1 MKSKYLSILSLT
13 LLLVGC
19 SGTNTTPN
27 TSKPSTNPSSTNKQS
42 TNNSS
47 TSKSTKSLFDL
58 FESMK
63 TGLTINGTIKDFD
76 GDDLNQTTT
85 FTTKFSDDSYHYDR
99 KVEDKE
105 GSLDYFKITE
115 DSNEYV
121 GTYDIDENNNLVLT
135 KASDGEGSL
144 SWSMVSNPFYD
155 ETSDSGFFDKDN
167 DGNYYLD
174 FSKDGQTAGNRFK
187 AARNFTSK
195 IAILSIMSFDEFKI
209 IVKNDSI
216 DSFHIVS
223 KEANDK
229 DGSPFHYE
237 IDFTINNDKNID
249 HEANKPVPYEHKD
262 YHDALKSAFDNLFSN
277 PYSFERNVSNISN
290 VKMPHLEG
298 YISSS
303 VMFYQIDDNNFS
315 GALVKDGYVHEI
327 TKEDGTYYYKE
338 EKEKDSDGSYI
349 THLSYSMPRRSEP
362 IEAFTFDKETNVY
375 SLNIM
380 PDRFAFYF
388 DSFSDL
394 DDSYNVEDVTKAEI
408 KLSNSKIDTVKF
420 LQENGGY
427 VEYKIY
433 FDSSKLPFDINTI
446 SEFDSLSKM
455 YGTFT
460 GSFSSTSPF
469 KNQKVQIKVEK
480 KKNTDKYSKDEYV
493 YSVTFKKG
501 LNLDDE
507 KGYAGTNVSISDN
520 NLSFECGGYSITI
533 ALSNNEYKLTIESDS
548 GKSDSTIL
556 TREQINK

>member
-1 MKSKYLSILSLT
+1 MKTKYLSILSLA

-174 FSKDGQTAGNRFK
+174 FSKDGQTAGNRYK

-209 IVKNDSI
+209 IVKNDSV

-237 IDFTINNDKNID
+237 IDFTINNDKNVD

-262 YHDALKSAFDNLFSN
+262 YHDALKSAFDSLFSN

-349 THLSYSMPRRSEP
+349 TNLSYSMPRRSEP

-375 SLNIM
+375 SLTIM
-380 PDRFAFYF
+380 PDRFAYYF

-394 DDSYNVEDVTKAEI
+394 DDSYHVEDVIKAEI
-408 KLSNSKIDTVKF
+408 KLTDSKIDTVKF

-433 FDSSKLPFDINTI
+433 SDSSKLPFDINTI

-501 LNLDDE
+501 FNLDDE
-507 KGYAGTNVSISDN
+507 TEYAGTNVSISDN

-556 TREQINK
+556 TRE

>member
-1 MKSKYLSILSLT
+1 MKSKYLSILSLA

-19 SGTNTTPN
+19 SGTNTTSN

-99 KVEDKE
+99 KIDDKE

-223 KEANDK
+223 KEANDR

-237 IDFTINNDKNID
+237 IDFTINNDKNVD

-327 TKEDGTYYYKE
+327 TKENGTYYYKE
-338 EKEKDSDGSYI
+338 EKEKNSDGSYI

-375 SLNIM
+375 SLTIM
-380 PDRFAFYF
+380 PDRFAYYF

-394 DDSYNVEDVTKAEI
+394 DDSYNVENVIKAEI
-408 KLSNSKIDTVKF
+408 KLSDSKIDTVKF

-433 FDSSKLPFDINTI
+433 SDSSKLPFDINTI

-469 KNQKVQIKVEK
+469 KNQKIQIKVEK

-501 LNLDDE
+501 FNLDDE
-507 KGYAGTNVSISDN
+507 TEYAGTNVSISDN

-556 TREQINK
+556 TRE

>member
-1 MKSKYLSILSLT
+1 MKSKHLSILSLA

-63 TGLTINGTIKDFD
+63 TGLTINETIKDFD

-85 FTTKFSDDSYHYDR
+85 FTTKFSNDSYHYDR
-99 KVEDKE
+99 KVGDKE

-174 FSKDGQTAGNRFK
+174 FSKDGQTAGNRYK

-237 IDFTINNDKNID
+237 IDFTINNDKNVD

-338 EKEKDSDGSYI
+338 EKEKDSNGSYI
-349 THLSYSMPRRSEP
+349 TDLSYSMPRRSEP

-375 SLNIM
+375 SLTIM
-380 PDRFAFYF
+380 PDRFAYYF

-394 DDSYNVEDVTKAEI
+394 DDSYNVENVIKAEI

-433 FDSSKLPFDINTI
+433 SDSSKLPFDINTI

-493 YSVTFKKG
+493 YSVTFKMG
-501 LNLDDE
+501 FNLDDE
-507 KGYAGTNVSISDN
+507 TGYVGTNVSISDN
-520 NLSFECGGYSITI
+520 SLSFECGGYSITI
-533 ALSNNEYKLTIESDS
+533 TLSNNEYKLNIESDS

-556 TREQINK
+556 TRE

>member
-19 SGTNTTPN
+19 SGTNTTSN

-47 TSKSTKSLFDL
+47 TSKSTKPLFDL

-209 IVKNDSI
+209 IVKNYSI

-237 IDFTINNDKNID
+237 IDFTINNDKNVD

-327 TKEDGTYYYKE
+327 TKENGTYYYKE
-338 EKEKDSDGSYI
+338 EKEKNSDGSYI

-375 SLNIM
+375 SLTIM
-380 PDRFAFYF
+380 PDRFAYYF

-394 DDSYNVEDVTKAEI
+394 DDSYHVEDVIKAEI
-408 KLSNSKIDTVKF
+408 KLSNSKINAVKF

-433 FDSSKLPFDINTI
+433 SDSSKLPFDINTI

-507 KGYAGTNVSISDN
+507 TEYAGTNVSISDN
-520 NLSFECGGYSITI
+520 NLSFECGGYSIAI

-556 TREQINK
+556 TRE

>member
-237 IDFTINNDKNID
+237 IDFTINNDKNVD

-327 TKEDGTYYYKE
+327 TKENGTYYYKE
-338 EKEKDSDGSYI
+338 EKEKNSDGSYI

-375 SLNIM
+375 SLTIM
-380 PDRFAFYF
+380 PDRFAYYF

-394 DDSYNVEDVTKAEI
+394 DDSYHVEDVIKAEI

-433 FDSSKLPFDINTI
+433 SDSSKLPFDINTI

-460 GSFSSTSPF
+460 ESFSSTSPF
-469 KNQKVQIKVEK
+469 KNQKVQIKVKK

-501 LNLDDE
+501 FNLDDE
-507 KGYAGTNVSISDN
+507 TEYAGTNVSISDN

-556 TREQINK
+556 TRE

>member
-1 MKSKYLSILSLT
+1 MKSKHLSILSLA

-19 SGTNTTPN
+19 SGTSTTPN

-155 ETSDSGFFDKDN
+155 ETSDLGFFDKDI

-174 FSKDGQTAGNRFK
+174 FSKDGQTAGNRYK

-237 IDFTINNDKNID
+237 IDFTINNDKNVD

-327 TKEDGTYYYKE
+327 TKENGTYYYKE
-338 EKEKDSDGSYI
+338 EKEKNSDGSYI

-375 SLNIM
+375 SLTIM
-380 PDRFAFYF
+380 PDRFAYYF

-394 DDSYNVEDVTKAEI
+394 DDSYNVEDVIKAEI
-408 KLSNSKIDTVKF
+408 KLSNSKINAVKF
-420 LQENGGY
+420 LQKNGGY

-433 FDSSKLPFDINTI
+433 SDSSKLPFDINTI

-501 LNLDDE
+501 FNLDDE
-507 KGYAGTNVSISDN
+507 TEYAGTNVSISDN

-548 GKSDSTIL
+548 GKSDSTTL
-556 TREQINK
+556 TRE

>member
-1 MKSKYLSILSLT
+1 MKSKHLSILPLA

-19 SGTNTTPN
+19 SGTSTTSN

-85 FTTKFSDDSYHYDR
+85 FTTKFSNDSYHYDR
-99 KVEDKE
+99 KVKDEE

-174 FSKDGQTAGNRFK
+174 FSKDGQTAGNRYK

-237 IDFTINNDKNID
+237 IDFTINNDKNVD

-315 GALVKDGYVHEI
+315 GALIKDGYVHEI

-338 EKEKDSDGSYI
+338 EKEKDSDGLYI
-349 THLSYSMPRRSEP
+349 TDLSYSMPRRSEP

-375 SLNIM
+375 SLTIM
-380 PDRFAFYF
+380 PDRFAYYF

-394 DDSYNVEDVTKAEI
+394 DDSYNVENVIKAEI
-408 KLSNSKIDTVKF
+408 KLSNSKIDAVKF

-433 FDSSKLPFDINTI
+433 SDSSKLPFDINTI

-507 KGYAGTNVSISDN
+507 TEYAGTNVSISDN

-556 TREQINK
+556 TRE

>member
-174 FSKDGQTAGNRFK
+174 FSKDGQTAGNRYK

-237 IDFTINNDKNID
+237 IDFTINNDKNVD

-303 VMFYQIDDNNFS
+303 VMFYQIDNNTFS

-327 TKEDGTYYYKE
+327 AKEDETYYYKE
-338 EKEKDSDGSYI
+338 EKEKNSDGSYI
-349 THLSYSMPRRSEP
+349 TDLSYSMPRRSEP

-375 SLNIM
+375 SLTIM
-380 PDRFAFYF
+380 PDRFAYYF

-394 DDSYNVEDVTKAEI
+394 DDSYNVENVIKAEI

-433 FDSSKLPFDINTI
+433 SDSSKLPFDINTI

-480 KKNTDKYSKDEYV
+480 IKNTDKYSKDEYV
-493 YSVTFKKG
+493 YSVTFKMG
-501 LNLDDE
+501 FNLDDE
-507 KGYAGTNVSISDN
+507 TEYAATNVSISDN
-520 NLSFECGGYSITI
+520 SLSFECGGYSIAI

-556 TREQINK
+556 TRE

>member
-1 MKSKYLSILSLT
+1 MKSKHLSILSLA

-19 SGTNTTPN
+19 SGTDTTPN

-47 TSKSTKSLFDL
+47 TSKSTKSLIDL

-99 KVEDKE
+99 KVGNEE

-174 FSKDGQTAGNRFK
+174 FSKDGQTAGNRYK

-223 KEANDK
+223 KETSDK
-229 DGSPFHYE
+229 DGAPFHYE
-237 IDFTINNDKNID
+237 IDFTINNDKNVD

-290 VKMPHLEG
+290 VKMPYLEG

-303 VMFYQIDDNNFS
+303 VMFYRINDNNFS

-375 SLNIM
+375 SLTIM

-394 DDSYNVEDVTKAEI
+394 DDSYHVEDVIKAEI

-420 LQENGGY
+420 LHENGGY

-433 FDSSKLPFDINTI
+433 SDSSKLPFDINTI
-446 SEFDSLSKM
+446 SGFDSLSKM

-493 YSVTFKKG
+493 YSVTFKMG
-501 LNLDDE
+501 FNLDDE
-507 KGYAGTNVSISDN
+507 TEYTITNVSISDN
-520 NLSFECGGYSITI
+520 YLSLCVMNVQS
-533 ALSNNEYKLTIESDS
+533 
-548 GKSDSTIL
+548 
-556 TREQINK
+556 Q

>member
-237 IDFTINNDKNID
+237 IDFTINNDKNVD

-298 YISSS
+298 YISSF

-338 EKEKDSDGSYI
+338 EKEKNSDGSYI

-375 SLNIM
+375 SLTIM
-380 PDRFAFYF
+380 PDRFAYYF

-394 DDSYNVEDVTKAEI
+394 DDSYHVEDVIKAEI
-408 KLSNSKIDTVKF
+408 KLSNSKINTVKF

-433 FDSSKLPFDINTI
+433 SDSSKLPFDINTI
-446 SEFDSLSKM
+446 NEFDSLSKM

-501 LNLDDE
+501 FNLDDE
-507 KGYAGTNVSISDN
+507 TEYAGTNVSISDN

-556 TREQINK
+556 TRE

>member
-1 MKSKYLSILSLT
+1 MKSKHLSILPLA

-174 FSKDGQTAGNRFK
+174 FSKDGQTAGNRYK

-237 IDFTINNDKNID
+237 IDFTINNDKNVD

-262 YHDALKSAFDNLFSN
+262 YHNALKSAFDNLFSN

-349 THLSYSMPRRSEP
+349 TNLSYSMPRRSEP

-501 LNLDDE
+501 FNLDDE
-507 KGYAGTNVSISDN
+507 TEYAATNVSISDN
-520 NLSFECGGYSITI
+520 SLSFECGGYSITI
-533 ALSNNEYKLTIESDS
+533 TLSNNEYKLTIESDS

-556 TREQINK
+556 TRE

>member
-1 MKSKYLSILSLT
+1 MKSKHLSILPLA

-99 KVEDKE
+99 KVRNEK

-174 FSKDGQTAGNRFK
+174 FSKDGQTAGNRYK

-229 DGSPFHYE
+229 AGSPFHYE
-237 IDFTINNDKNID
+237 IDFTINNDKNVD

-315 GALVKDGYVHEI
+315 GALVKDRYVHEI
-327 TKEDGTYYYKE
+327 TKEDGIYYYKE

-349 THLSYSMPRRSEP
+349 TNLSYSMPRRSEP
-362 IEAFTFDKETNVY
+362 VEAFTFDKETNVY
-375 SLNIM
+375 SLTIM

-394 DDSYNVEDVTKAEI
+394 DDSYNVEDVIKAEI

-420 LQENGGY
+420 LHENGGY

-433 FDSSKLPFDINTI
+433 SDSSKLPFDLNTI

-480 KKNTDKYSKDEYV
+480 IKNTDKYSKDEYV

-501 LNLDDE
+501 FNLDDE
-507 KGYAGTNVSISDN
+507 TEYAGTNVSISDN

-533 ALSNNEYKLTIESDS
+533 TLSNNEYKLTIESDS

-556 TREQINK
+556 TRE

>member
-1 MKSKYLSILSLT
+1 MKTKYLSILSLA

-19 SGTNTTPN
+19 SDTNTTPN

-237 IDFTINNDKNID
+237 IDFTINNDKNVD

-327 TKEDGTYYYKE
+327 TKENGTYYYKE
-338 EKEKDSDGSYI
+338 EKEKNSDGSYI

-375 SLNIM
+375 SLTIM
-380 PDRFAFYF
+380 PDRFAYYF

-394 DDSYNVEDVTKAEI
+394 DDSYHVEDVIKAEI

-420 LQENGGY
+420 LHENGGY

-433 FDSSKLPFDINTI
+433 SDSSKLPFDINAI

-480 KKNTDKYSKDEYV
+480 IKNTDKYSKDEYV

-520 NLSFECGGYSITI
+520 YLSFESGGYLIAIT
-533 ALSNNEYKLTIESDS
+533 LSNNEYKLTIESDS

-556 TREQINK
+556 TRE

>member
-237 IDFTINNDKNID
+237 IDFTINNDKNVD

-327 TKEDGTYYYKE
+327 TKENGTYYYKE
-338 EKEKDSDGSYI
+338 EKEKNSDGSYI

-375 SLNIM
+375 SLTIM
-380 PDRFAFYF
+380 PDRFAYYF

-394 DDSYNVEDVTKAEI
+394 DDSYHVEDVIKAEI
-408 KLSNSKIDTVKF
+408 KLSNKKIDTVKF

-433 FDSSKLPFDINTI
+433 SDSSKLPFDINTI

-469 KNQKVQIKVEK
+469 KNQKIQIKVEK
-480 KKNTDKYSKDEYV
+480 KKNTDKYSKDGYV

-507 KGYAGTNVSISDN
+507 TEYAGTNVSISDN

-556 TREQINK
+556 TRE

>member
-1 MKSKYLSILSLT
+1 MKSKYLSILSLA

-19 SGTNTTPN
+19 SGTNTTSN

-237 IDFTINNDKNID
+237 IDFTINNDKNVD
-249 HEANKPVPYEHKD
+249 HEANEPVPYEHKD

-338 EKEKDSDGSYI
+338 EKEKNSDGSYI

-375 SLNIM
+375 SLTIM
-380 PDRFAFYF
+380 PDRFAYYF

-394 DDSYNVEDVTKAEI
+394 DDSYHVEDVIKAKI
-408 KLSNSKIDTVKF
+408 KLSNSKINTVKF
-420 LQENGGY
+420 LQGNGGY

-433 FDSSKLPFDINTI
+433 SDSSKLPFDINTI

-501 LNLDDE
+501 FNLDDE
-507 KGYAGTNVSISDN
+507 TEYAGTNVSISDN

-556 TREQINK
+556 TRE

>member
-1 MKSKYLSILSLT
+1 MKTKYLSILSLA

-19 SGTNTTPN
+19 SGTNTTSN

-85 FTTKFSDDSYHYDR
+85 FTTKFSNDSYHYDR

-174 FSKDGQTAGNRFK
+174 FSKDGQTAGNRYK

-237 IDFTINNDKNID
+237 IDFTINNDKNVD

-303 VMFYQIDDNNFS
+303 VMFYQIDDNTFS

-327 TKEDGTYYYKE
+327 IKEDETYYYKE

-349 THLSYSMPRRSEP
+349 TNLSYSMPRRSEP
-362 IEAFTFDKETNVY
+362 VEAFTFDKETNVY
-375 SLNIM
+375 SLTIM
-380 PDRFAFYF
+380 PDRFAYYF

-394 DDSYNVEDVTKAEI
+394 DDSYNVENVIKAEI

-433 FDSSKLPFDINTI
+433 SDSSKLPFDINTI

-507 KGYAGTNVSISDN
+507 KGYAGINVSISDN

-533 ALSNNEYKLTIESDS
+533 TLSNNEYKLTIESDS

-556 TREQINK
+556 TRE

>member
-1 MKSKYLSILSLT
+1 MKTKYLSILSLA

-19 SGTNTTPN
+19 SGTNTTSN

-174 FSKDGQTAGNRFK
+174 FSKDGQTAGNRYK

-209 IVKNDSI
+209 IVKNDSV

-237 IDFTINNDKNID
+237 IDFTINNDKNVD

-349 THLSYSMPRRSEP
+349 TNLSYSMPRRSEP
-362 IEAFTFDKETNVY
+362 VEAFTFDKETNVY
-375 SLNIM
+375 SLTIM
-380 PDRFAFYF
+380 PDRFAYYF

-394 DDSYNVEDVTKAEI
+394 DDSYNVENVIKAEI
-408 KLSNSKIDTVKF
+408 KLSNSKIDAVKF

-433 FDSSKLPFDINTI
+433 SDSSKLSFDINTI

-501 LNLDDE
+501 FNLDDE
-507 KGYAGTNVSISDN
+507 TEYAGTNVSISDN

-556 TREQINK
+556 TRE

>member
-1 MKSKYLSILSLT
+1 MKSKHLSILSLA

-19 SGTNTTPN
+19 SGANTTPK

-85 FTTKFSDDSYHYDR
+85 FTTKFSNDSYHYDR
-99 KVEDKE
+99 KVENEE

-174 FSKDGQTAGNRFK
+174 FTKDGQTAGNRYK

-237 IDFTINNDKNID
+237 IDFTINNDKNVD
-249 HEANKPVPYEHKD
+249 HEANKPIPYEHKD

-362 IEAFTFDKETNVY
+362 IEAFTFDKETKVY
-375 SLNIM
+375 SLTIM

-394 DDSYNVEDVTKAEI
+394 DDSYHVEDVIKAEI

-420 LQENGGY
+420 LHENGGY

-433 FDSSKLPFDINTI
+433 SDSSKLPFDINTI

-493 YSVTFKKG
+493 YSVTFKMDF
-501 LNLDDE
+501 NLDDE
-507 KGYAGTNVSISDN
+507 TGYAVTNVSISDN
-520 NLSFECGGYSITI
+520 YLSFECGGYSITI
-533 ALSNNEYKLTIESDS
+533 TLSNNEYKLTIESDS

-556 TREQINK
+556 TRE

>member
-1 MKSKYLSILSLT
+1 MKSKHLSILSLA

-19 SGTNTTPN
+19 SGTNTTPK

-99 KVEDKE
+99 KVGNEK

-121 GTYDIDENNNLVLT
+121 GTYDIDENNKLVLT
-135 KASDGEGSL
+135 KTSDGEGSL

-174 FSKDGQTAGNRFK
+174 FSKDGQTAGNRYK

-223 KEANDK
+223 KEASDK

-237 IDFTINNDKNID
+237 IDFTINNDKNVD

-262 YHDALKSAFDNLFSN
+262 YHDALKSAFDSLFSN

-349 THLSYSMPRRSEP
+349 TDLSYSMPRRSEP
-362 IEAFTFDKETNVY
+362 IEAFAFDKETKVY
-375 SLNIM
+375 SLTIM
-380 PDRFAFYF
+380 PDRFAYYF

-394 DDSYNVEDVTKAEI
+394 DNSYKVEDVIKAEI
-408 KLSNSKIDTVKF
+408 KLSNSKINTVKF
-420 LQENGGY
+420 LQKNGGY
-427 VEYKIY
+427 VGYKIY
-433 FDSSKLPFDINTI
+433 SDSSKLPFDINTI

-493 YSVTFKKG
+493 YSVTFKMDF
-501 LNLDDE
+501 NLDNE
-507 KGYAGTNVSISDN
+507 TEYAATNVSISDN
-520 NLSFECGGYSITI
+520 SLSFECGGYSITI
-533 ALSNNEYKLTIESDS
+533 TLSNNEYKLTIESDS

-556 TREQINK
+556 TRE

>member
-1 MKSKYLSILSLT
+1 MKSKHLSILSLA

-19 SGTNTTPN
+19 SGTNTTPK

-85 FTTKFSDDSYHYDR
+85 FTTKFSADSYHYDR
-99 KVEDKE
+99 KVGNEE

-121 GTYDIDENNNLVLT
+121 GTYDIDENNKLVLT
-135 KASDGEGSL
+135 KASDGEESL

-174 FSKDGQTAGNRFK
+174 FSKDGQTAGNRYK

-223 KEANDK
+223 KEASDK

-237 IDFTINNDKNID
+237 IDFTINNDKNVD

-262 YHDALKSAFDNLFSN
+262 YHDALKSAFDSLFSN
-277 PYSFERNVSNISN
+277 PYSFERNVSKISN

-338 EKEKDSDGSYI
+338 EKEKDSNGSYI
-349 THLSYSMPRRSEP
+349 TDLSYSMPRRSEP
-362 IEAFTFDKETNVY
+362 IEAFTFDKETKVY
-375 SLNIM
+375 SLTIM
-380 PDRFAFYF
+380 PDRFAYYF

-394 DDSYNVEDVTKAEI
+394 DDSYKVEDVIKAEI

-420 LQENGGY
+420 LQKNGGY

-460 GSFSSTSPF
+460 GSFSSTSLF

-493 YSVTFKKG
+493 YSVTFKMVF
-501 LNLDDE
+501 NLDDE
-507 KGYAGTNVSISDN
+507 TEYAATNVSISDN
-520 NLSFECGGYSITI
+520 NLSFECGGYSIAIT
-533 ALSNNEYKLTIESDS
+533 LSNNEYKLTIESDS

-556 TREQINK
+556 TRE

>member
-174 FSKDGQTAGNRFK
+174 FSKDGQTAGNRYK

-223 KEANDK
+223 KEASDK

-237 IDFTINNDKNID
+237 IDFTINNDKNVD

-327 TKEDGTYYYKE
+327 TKENGTYYYKE
-338 EKEKDSDGSYI
+338 EKEKNSDGSYI

-375 SLNIM
+375 SLTIM
-380 PDRFAFYF
+380 PDRFAYYF

-394 DDSYNVEDVTKAEI
+394 DDSYHVEDVIKAEI

-433 FDSSKLPFDINTI
+433 SDSSKLPFDINTI

-507 KGYAGTNVSISDN
+507 TEYAGTNVSISDN

-548 GKSDSTIL
+548 GKSDSTTL
-556 TREQINK
+556 TRE

>member
-85 FTTKFSDDSYHYDR
+85 FTTKFSDDSYHYNR

-237 IDFTINNDKNID
+237 IDFTINNDKNVD

-338 EKEKDSDGSYI
+338 EKEKNSDGSYI

-362 IEAFTFDKETNVY
+362 VEAFTFDKETNVY
-375 SLNIM
+375 SLTIM
-380 PDRFAFYF
+380 PDRFAYYF

-394 DDSYNVEDVTKAEI
+394 DDSYHVEDVIKAEI

-433 FDSSKLPFDINTI
+433 SDSSKLPFDINTI

-501 LNLDDE
+501 FNLDDE
-507 KGYAGTNVSISDN
+507 TEYAGTNVSISDN

-556 TREQINK
+556 TRE

>member
-19 SGTNTTPN
+19 SGTNTTSN

-237 IDFTINNDKNID
+237 IDFTINNDKNVD

-327 TKEDGTYYYKE
+327 TKENGTYYYKE
-338 EKEKDSDGSYI
+338 EKEKNSDGSYI

-375 SLNIM
+375 SLTIM
-380 PDRFAFYF
+380 PDRFAYYF

-394 DDSYNVEDVTKAEI
+394 DDSYHVEDVIKAEI
-408 KLSNSKIDTVKF
+408 KLSNSKINAVKF

-433 FDSSKLPFDINTI
+433 SDSSKLPFDINTI

-501 LNLDDE
+501 FNLDDE
-507 KGYAGTNVSISDN
+507 TEYAGTNVSISDN

-533 ALSNNEYKLTIESDS
+533 TLSNNEYKLTIESDS

-556 TREQINK
+556 TRE

>member
-19 SGTNTTPN
+19 SGTNTTSN

-135 KASDGEGSL
+135 KASDGDGSL

-237 IDFTINNDKNID
+237 IDFTINNDKNVD

-327 TKEDGTYYYKE
+327 TKENGTYYYKE
-338 EKEKDSDGSYI
+338 EKEKNSDGSYI

-375 SLNIM
+375 SLTIM
-380 PDRFAFYF
+380 PDRFAYYF

-394 DDSYNVEDVTKAEI
+394 DDSYNVEDVIKAEI
-408 KLSNSKIDTVKF
+408 KLSNSKINAVKF

-433 FDSSKLPFDINTI
+433 SDSSKLPFDINTI

-501 LNLDDE
+501 FNLDDE
-507 KGYAGTNVSISDN
+507 TEYAGTNVSISDN

-556 TREQINK
+556 TRE

>member
-237 IDFTINNDKNID
+237 IDFTINNDKNVD

-327 TKEDGTYYYKE
+327 TKENGTYYYKE
-338 EKEKDSDGSYI
+338 EKEKNSDGSYI

-375 SLNIM
+375 SLTIM
-380 PDRFAFYF
+380 PDRFAYYF

-394 DDSYNVEDVTKAEI
+394 DDSYHVEDVIKAEI

-433 FDSSKLPFDINTI
+433 SDSSKLPFDINTI

-469 KNQKVQIKVEK
+469 KNQKIQIKVEK
-480 KKNTDKYSKDEYV
+480 KKNTDKYSKDGYV

-507 KGYAGTNVSISDN
+507 TEYAGTNVSISDN

-548 GKSDSTIL
+548 GKSDSTLSLIH
-556 TREQINK
+556 I